1 MTLPSEKKP
10 RSFPLQNPR
19 EKQNSPLKVS
29 ENSTSKTFITFMI
42 AMKTVAE
49 VTSGFS
55 KKPRSQHL
63 LLQNI
68 VYAPPF

>member
-1 MTLPSEKKP
+1 
-10 RSFPLQNPR
+10 
-19 EKQNSPLKVS
+19 
-29 ENSTSKTFITFMI
+29 MI

-68 VYAPPF
+68 VYAPPFWSANYNKQMGKNFNLARVSAVKILAVRVYRK